1 MSFNRA
7 YSTGNRVIIPAY
19 SQPNNQT
26 LRVMLLVRSTFDP
39 LRTATTKQSIVF
51 SSSRHLINVNIACV
65 SNCNGNKYT
74 IQMPIHLKGQCLRCQ
89 NKKITKW
96 IWRVEGLPVEGASK
110 RLIFD
115 VKETKKRLLGIH
127 LNVEAVNRYNSKFSY
142 YGTSW
147 VFLEKNMG
155 PADTMCTISP
165 RVGNAHETQ
174 FLLQCNQSQARFKP
188 LQYCIGVENFLV
200 DECKSDEDIQ
210 VRLPP
215 TEHVV
220 VMICDHFFVCDDV
233 TVTVEVRRLEMDDS
247 DNTVKEALSL
257 ARHWLE
263 YADWQK
269 AFLLLY
275 QVAKLI
281 KSKGRLLNFI
291 DTIYVYEPQTTVQL
305 AHLVRLTKR
314 VVLSL
319 EPLDDMEV
327 NVVARMLQLISS
339 TFRLIINSNELN
351 TLMDIYYETMVNE
364 LCDILN
370 KLNTEWEYIPKS
382 QCRAES
388 ESCLN
393 IDNFRNRLEQM
404 SVLRPQGLEHINNWL
419 HAHWKLSSCLF
430 YMGMGTARRLHP
442 EEGPKLIERSTF
454 SMRMESFDLDQDR
467 NIEFQ
472 SADSMH
478 TLIFTDK
485 LLDELKR
492 RLRTDEVL
500 ISIRSHKQSQY
511 WWYPEQESHTQV
523 LVVNA
528 YTINNI
534 WKKSQEVAEPF
545 QYISK
550 LKMNFSEGDSIN
562 EPSRQISNR
571 GIDFDDPEE
580 DIENVIHDCVY
591 TPLEVRMYRTELFG
605 HSVLGVTFTQ
615 ADIDYYVLIRMTN
628 IPELNEMERESS
640 TCLVRAGVLQPT
652 TLLLRN
658 RCDKSQP
665 VYIYLRAANISEPWN
680 NFFHSGAF
688 FAFTTDIRSCRIWNY
703 ARPEPRW
710 QNFACMP
717 ELNKSIYFGIHCRC
731 NYISDFDAD
740 GMPIIVVP
748 MNLKCHLERPIVGQ
762 SYQIIIF
769 FFSLASFVIIYI
781 FYSMQSVSDWDKNLY
796 TELYPIRGKCYRG
809 DLVLMCTFGGRYNA
823 GTSAN
828 IIFAFKFSNQT
839 RDIIVY
845 QDPVFK
851 TFKRNSTISFRLQN
865 IHFSIPTGIAMWH
878 DNSGVYPHFFCRNLV
893 LCDMHTKEGQ
903 LFSIQQWIQC
913 YKVLTVYKTAN
924 AFSLINTDNGK
935 IHSGKL
941 RFLHAMENFMGNWYL
956 FQPIIGPWRFG
967 TERLAFCKWER
978 SCIFIGKLFI
988 AITFVVLFF
997 GRTEPMACD
1006 PSPKKYNDID
1016 VVLRLCFSCYITNC
1030 IVQASLE
1037 TAFRAIGVYDF
1048 I

>member
-1 MSFNRA
+1 MGCSPRGEIGGWLARARLFSSFGGFYSSAMDTGGCRNPEMAA
-7 YSTGNRVIIPAY
+7 YSCYLALASQRLFASIRGGNYRIVFRGKSISVSAGPSRDLSLTRASSQHLGYKWSCTSNQKQNTKICHQSMGTCNRVIIPAY

-26 LRVMLLVRSTFDP
+26 LRVMLLIRSTFDP
-39 LRTATTKQSIVF
+39 LRTATTKQTIVF

-74 IQMPIHLKGQCLRCQ
+74 IQMPIHLKGQCLRCR

-96 IWRVEGLPVEGASK
+96 IWRVESLPVEGASK

-127 LNVEAVNRYNSKFSY
+127 LNVEAVNRYNPKFTY

-155 PADTMCTISP
+155 PADTTCTISP

-174 FLLQCNQSQARFKP
+174 FLLHCNQSQARFKP
-188 LQYCIGVENFLV
+188 LQYCIGVENFLI
-200 DECKSDEDIQ
+200 DECKTDEDIQ

-215 TEHVV
+215 TEHII
-220 VMICDHFFVCDDV
+220 VMICDHFSVCDDV
-233 TVTVEVRRLEMDDS
+233 TITVEVRRLEMDGS
-247 DNTVKEALSL
+247 ENTVKSALSQ

-269 AFLLLY
+269 SFLLLY

-291 DTIYVYEPQTTVQL
+291 DTLYVYQPQTTVQL

-339 TFRLIINSNELN
+339 TFKLIINSNELN
-351 TLMDIYYETMVNE
+351 TLMDSYYETMVNE

-370 KLNTEWEYIPKS
+370 KFNSEWEYIPKS

-404 SVLRPQGLEHINNWL
+404 STLRPQGLEHINNWL

-454 SMRMESFDLDQDR
+454 TMRLESFDLDQDR
-467 NIEFQ
+467 NIEFE

-478 TLIFTDK
+478 TLVFTDK
-485 LLDELKR
+485 LLEELKR

-534 WKKSQEVAEPF
+534 WKKSEEIAEPF

-550 LKMNFSEGDSIN
+550 LKMNFSAGDPVN
-562 EPSRQISNR
+562 EEPSAQISKR

-580 DIENVIHDCVY
+580 DIENVIHDFVY
-591 TPLEVRMYRTELFG
+591 TPLEVRMYRTELYG

-615 ADIDYYVLIRMTN
+615 ADIDYCVLIRMTN
-628 IPELNEMERESS
+628 IPKLIDMEKESS
-640 TCLVRAGVLQPT
+640 TCLVKAGVLQPT

-658 RCDKSQP
+658 RCEKSRP
-665 VYIYLRAANISEPWN
+665 VYIYLRAANLSEPWD
-680 NFFHSGAF
+680 NFYNSGPY
-688 FAFTTDIRSCRIWNY
+688 FAFT
-703 ARPEPRW
+703 
-710 QNFACMP
+710 
-717 ELNKSIYFGIHCRC
+717 
-731 NYISDFDAD
+731 
-740 GMPIIVVP
+740 
-748 MNLKCHLERPIVGQ
+748 
-762 SYQIIIF
+762 
-769 FFSLASFVIIYI
+769 
-781 FYSMQSVSDWDKNLY
+781 
-796 TELYPIRGKCYRG
+796 
-809 DLVLMCTFGGRYNA
+809 
-823 GTSAN
+823 
-828 IIFAFKFSNQT
+828 
-839 RDIIVY
+839 
-845 QDPVFK
+845 
-851 TFKRNSTISFRLQN
+851 
-865 IHFSIPTGIAMWH
+865 
-878 DNSGVYPHFFCRNLV
+878 
-893 LCDMHTKEGQ
+893 
-903 LFSIQQWIQC
+903 
-913 YKVLTVYKTAN
+913 LT
-924 AFSLINTDNGK
+924 
-935 IHSGKL
+935 
-941 RFLHAMENFMGNWYL
+941 
-956 FQPIIGPWRFG
+956 
-967 TERLAFCKWER
+967 
-978 SCIFIGKLFI
+978 
-988 AITFVVLFF
+988 
-997 GRTEPMACD
+997 
-1006 PSPKKYNDID
+1006 
-1016 VVLRLCFSCYITNC
+1016 
-1030 IVQASLE
+1030 
-1037 TAFRAIGVYDF
+1037 
-1048 I
+1048 

>member
-1 MSFNRA
+1 
-7 YSTGNRVIIPAY
+7 
-19 SQPNNQT
+19 
-26 LRVMLLVRSTFDP
+26 
-39 LRTATTKQSIVF
+39 
-51 SSSRHLINVNIACV
+51 
-65 SNCNGNKYT
+65 
-74 IQMPIHLKGQCLRCQ
+74 
-89 NKKITKW
+89 
-96 IWRVEGLPVEGASK
+96 
-110 RLIFD
+110 
-115 VKETKKRLLGIH
+115 
-127 LNVEAVNRYNSKFSY
+127 
-142 YGTSW
+142 
-147 VFLEKNMG
+147 
-155 PADTMCTISP
+155 
-165 RVGNAHETQ
+165 
-174 FLLQCNQSQARFKP
+174 
-188 LQYCIGVENFLV
+188 
-200 DECKSDEDIQ
+200 
-210 VRLPP
+210 
-215 TEHVV
+215 
-220 VMICDHFFVCDDV
+220 
-233 TVTVEVRRLEMDDS
+233 MDDS

-467 NIEFQ
+467 SIEFQ

-534 WKKSQEVAEPF
+534 WKKSQEVVEPF

-562 EPSRQISNR
+562 EPSRQIFNR

-615 ADIDYYVLIRMTN
+615 ADIDYCVLIRMTN

-640 TCLVRAGVLQPT
+640 TCLVRAGVLQST

-688 FAFTTDIRSCRIWNY
+688 FC
-703 ARPEPRW
+703 
-710 QNFACMP
+710 
-717 ELNKSIYFGIHCRC
+717 
-731 NYISDFDAD
+731 
-740 GMPIIVVP
+740 
-748 MNLKCHLERPIVGQ
+748 
-762 SYQIIIF
+762 
-769 FFSLASFVIIYI
+769 
-781 FYSMQSVSDWDKNLY
+781 
-796 TELYPIRGKCYRG
+796 
-809 DLVLMCTFGGRYNA
+809 
-823 GTSAN
+823 
-828 IIFAFKFSNQT
+828 
-839 RDIIVY
+839 
-845 QDPVFK
+845 
-851 TFKRNSTISFRLQN
+851 
-865 IHFSIPTGIAMWH
+865 
-878 DNSGVYPHFFCRNLV
+878 
-893 LCDMHTKEGQ
+893 
-903 LFSIQQWIQC
+903 
-913 YKVLTVYKTAN
+913 
-924 AFSLINTDNGK
+924 
-935 IHSGKL
+935 
-941 RFLHAMENFMGNWYL
+941 LHH
-956 FQPIIGPWRFG
+956 
-967 TERLAFCKWER
+967 
-978 SCIFIGKLFI
+978 
-988 AITFVVLFF
+988 
-997 GRTEPMACD
+997 
-1006 PSPKKYNDID
+1006 
-1016 VVLRLCFSCYITNC
+1016 
-1030 IVQASLE
+1030 
-1037 TAFRAIGVYDF
+1037 
-1048 I
+1048 